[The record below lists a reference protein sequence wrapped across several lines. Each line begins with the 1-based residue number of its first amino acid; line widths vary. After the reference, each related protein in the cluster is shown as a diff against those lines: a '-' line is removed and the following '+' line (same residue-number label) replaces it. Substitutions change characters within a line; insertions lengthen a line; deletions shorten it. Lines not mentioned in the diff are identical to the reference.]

1 MTTIATRLKPIVKT
15 ERIISID
22 ALRGFDM
29 FWIMGPEL
37 GNTFVASLVVL
48 IFGHLP
54 PAVHFQLEHR
64 YARFGAWDMI
74 MPLFLFIAGVSLPFS
89 IGRRLEGGDSR
100 ASIYLKVLRRVII
113 LWILGMISQGNL
125 LQFRLDHLKVY
136 SNTLQS
142 IAAGYLV
149 ASIALVEL
157 RTVAKQMILC
167 AGLLVSFA
175 LIMLYVPWPGG
186 ATGSFAQDANLAWWI
201 DTTIMGRYMD
211 GGGYTWI
218 LSSLG
223 FAATVIMGSLAG
235 HVLKSP
241 SPGQRKVL
249 TLIGAGLASLAAGS
263 LASFIVPNVK
273 HLWTSSMVLWAGG
286 WSLLLLAVFYLV
298 IDVLGYKRWAFPL
311 QVIGANAIVAYMAE
325 KLFGIEHMCRNLF
338 GGLCSHFGPAHEFIL
353 TCLSI
358 LLLWSALYYLYRNR
372 TFVRI

>member
-1 MTTIATRLKPIVKT
+1 MMAITSAPKVTTNQRIV
-15 ERIISID
+15 SID

-37 GNTFVASLVVL
+37 GNSFVSGLVILMV
-48 IFGHLP
+48 GHLP
-54 PAVHFQLEHR
+54 ESVSYQLEHHWGT
-64 YARFGAWDMI
+64 FGAWDMI

-89 IGRRLEGGDSR
+89 IGRRIEAGDGR
-100 ASIYLKVLRRVII
+100 QAIYLRALRRVVI

-142 IAAGYLV
+142 IAVGYLV
-149 ASIALVEL
+149 ATVALVEL
-157 RTVAKQMILC
+157 RTVARQTVLC
-167 AGLLVSFA
+167 ASLLIGFA
-175 LIMLYVPWPGG
+175 LVMLYVPPPGG
-186 ATGSFAQDANLAWWI
+186 VAGDFSPNGNLACWI
-201 DTTIMGRYMD
+201 DKTVMGHFMD

-235 HVLKSP
+235 HALKAP
-241 SPGQRKVL
+241 LPGARKVL
-249 TLIGAGLASLAAGS
+249 ILTGAGIACLILGWAANF
-263 LASFIVPNVK
+263 AVPIIK

-286 WSLLLLAVFYLV
+286 WSLLLLALFYLV

-325 KLFGIEHMCRNLF
+325 KLFGIEHICRGLF
-338 GGLCSHFGPAHEFIL
+338 GGLCAHFGPARQFTL

-358 LLLWSALYYLYRNR
+358 LFLWSLLYYLYRNR